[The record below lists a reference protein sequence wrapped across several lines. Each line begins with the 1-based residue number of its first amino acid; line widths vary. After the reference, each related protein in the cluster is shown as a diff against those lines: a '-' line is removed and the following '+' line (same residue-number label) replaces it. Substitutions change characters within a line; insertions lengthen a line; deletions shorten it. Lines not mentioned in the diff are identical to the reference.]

1 MNHVTYQVRTIRGTP
16 VYSFDSFLRAQ
27 EEKLNAEKRVGCKMK
42 LVRITRI
49 EEEVE

>member
-1 MNHVTYQVRTIRGTP
+1 MNHVTYQVRTLRDTP
-16 VYSFDSFLRAQ
+16 VYSFDSLLRAQ
-27 EEKLNAEKRVGCKMK
+27 EERLRAEQRVGCKMK